1 MRAMVAHVQSLCGGV
16 RNEVVLRA
24 HLDTYESH
32 VLDFGEEGEPAILAG
47 ARNAEYLL
55 QFAGPLYA
63 KAPLGCKRQ
72 REALDLSLR
81 MKAISVR
88 VFGPDHFATGDIERV
103 FGEYGLVE

>member
-1 MRAMVAHVQSLCGGV
+1 MVAHAQSLCGGV
-16 RNEVVLRA
+16 SNEVVLRA
-24 HLDTYESH
+24 HLDTYESR
-32 VLDFGEEGEPAILAG
+32 VFEFGEEGEPTILAC
-47 ARNAEYLL
+47 ARYAELLL

-63 KAPLGCKRQ
+63 KAPLGCKRR
-72 REALDLSLR
+72 REALDILLR